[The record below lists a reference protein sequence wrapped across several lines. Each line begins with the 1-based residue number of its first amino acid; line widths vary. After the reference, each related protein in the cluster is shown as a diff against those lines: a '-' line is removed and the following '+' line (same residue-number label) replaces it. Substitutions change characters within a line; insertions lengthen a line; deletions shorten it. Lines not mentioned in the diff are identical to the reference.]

1 MGNHAAVYPSRTRG
15 SMGNHAAVYP
25 GSTRGSMGN
34 HAALYPGRCRR
45 STRGSMGN
53 HAAVPPGRAFEGE
66 PQLLKSKARNNTCSM
81 PSPLSSHVSSG
92 SSSSRE
98 LAAVIELTWLFS
110 CSSEEIGKEIGAG
123 AALSDS
129 HGGAVRAFGGE
140 EEEQM
145 AYSRGREREVLM
157 VQDED
162 RRVKLS
168 CRDNTHAKT
177 KAHNRRTELHVLLAC
192 TRPNMEPGVSLV

>member
-1 MGNHAAVYPSRTRG
+1 
-15 SMGNHAAVYP
+15 
-25 GSTRGSMGN
+25 
-34 HAALYPGRCRR
+34 
-45 STRGSMGN
+45 MGN

-123 AALSDS
+123 AALSTPTVALCGRS
-129 HGGAVRAFGGE
+129 GARRRNRWRIVAGE
-140 EEEQM
+140 
-145 AYSRGREREVLM
+145 RER
-157 VQDED
+157 
-162 RRVKLS
+162 S
-168 CRDNTHAKT
+168 
-177 KAHNRRTELHVLLAC
+177 
-192 TRPNMEPGVSLV
+192 

>member
-1 MGNHAAVYPSRTRG
+1 
-15 SMGNHAAVYP
+15 
-25 GSTRGSMGN
+25 
-34 HAALYPGRCRR
+34 
-45 STRGSMGN
+45 
-53 HAAVPPGRAFEGE
+53 
-66 PQLLKSKARNNTCSM
+66 M

-140 EEEQM
+140 EDRNRWRIVAGE
-145 AYSRGREREVLM
+145 RER
-157 VQDED
+157 
-162 RRVKLS
+162 S
-168 CRDNTHAKT
+168 
-177 KAHNRRTELHVLLAC
+177 
-192 TRPNMEPGVSLV
+192 